1 MDHHPIVMITCTSTG
16 LKRNTQKKH
25 NPAGEART
33 NERRDAQQIARS
45 VSGNT
50 WHMGTMALA
59 MRAAALSPQRQT
71 AQWLRATRAP
81 SVWLSLVRTAGARIP
96 TIVKNLGYTI
106 HHMLDPLY
114 ACICMI
120 DLMSSFGF
128 KTHMRSI
135 SNCCVDYISI

>member
-50 WHMGTMALA
+50 
-59 MRAAALSPQRQT
+59 
-71 AQWLRATRAP
+71 
-81 SVWLSLVRTAGARIP
+81 
-96 TIVKNLGYTI
+96 
-106 HHMLDPLY
+106 
-114 ACICMI
+114 
-120 DLMSSFGF
+120 
-128 KTHMRSI
+128 
-135 SNCCVDYISI
+135 